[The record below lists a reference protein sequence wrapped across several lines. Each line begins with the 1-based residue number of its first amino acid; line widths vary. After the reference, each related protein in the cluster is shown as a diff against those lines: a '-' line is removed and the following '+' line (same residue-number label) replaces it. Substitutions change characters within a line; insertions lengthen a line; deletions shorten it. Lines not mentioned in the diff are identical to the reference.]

1 MTKSSYFRSF
11 LSFFLKG
18 ILFCFFIYLLI
29 VRSDSIDFARFQIVN
44 YSSLIIC
51 FLLTPLN
58 WFLEWMKWKEI
69 LIAIDEKENS
79 NNFTAFSSGIVS
91 SFLTPS
97 LSGNFLGRMYYF
109 EKNKRWKITVYSLVA
124 NFSQF
129 LVSILFG
136 IVALKL
142 VPVFLDVNYGI
153 LFFLWIISLL
163 LLGFFFFGEKV
174 LKNVSITRLQSLF
187 IQIENGPSRLKLL
200 FLSFLRYLVFV
211 AQYVLALNAFGEKIN
226 STLFGLIAI
235 VFLLITL
242 TPSLFFGKVVVRESI
257 SISVFSFA
265 GMDPLTAAFASFST
279 WIFNLLIPAMIA
291 LIFVKN
297 KK

>member
-11 LSFFLKG
+11 LSFFSRG

-29 VRSDSIDFARFQIVN
+29 ERSDSIDFTRFQIVN

-58 WFLEWMKWKEI
+58 WFFEWMKWKEI
-69 LIAIDEKENS
+69 LIAIDEKDNS

-97 LSGNFLGRMYYF
+97 LSGNFLGRMYFYD
-109 EKNKRWKITVYSLVA
+109 KNKRWKITVFSIVS

-136 IVALKL
+136 IIALKL
-142 VPVFLDVNYGI
+142 IPVFFEVKNWI
-153 LFFLWIISLL
+153 LLLIWVFTLL
-163 LLGFFFFGEKV
+163 LLGIFFFGEKV
-174 LKNVSITRLQSLF
+174 FKNLSITRLQSLF

-211 AQYVLALNAFGEKIN
+211 TQFALALNAFGEKVN
-226 STLFGLIAI
+226 STLLGLIAI

-265 GMDPLTAAFASFST
+265 GLDPLTAAFASFST